1 MTHKHILVVDDET
14 NMRNT
19 LAFIL
24 EAESYKVTT
33 AEGGRKALQKIL
45 EAEEDDRP
53 INLVITDV
61 VMPDMDGL
69 ELIDEIRRLKPE
81 LPVLV
86 ITAYGSEKM
95 KKELKRKGISGYLSK
110 PFKGEELLARVAAL
124 LNE

>member
-1 MTHKHILVVDDET
+1 MNHILVVDDEE

-19 LAFIL
+19 LTFLL
-24 EAESYKVTT
+24 EAEGYRVTT
-33 AEGGRKALQKIL
+33 AESGREALQKLL
-45 EAEEDDRP
+45 EGPVD
-53 INLVITDV
+53 LMITDI
-61 VMPDMDGL
+61 VMPDVDGL
-69 ELIDEIRRLKPE
+69 ELIDEIERLALKV
-81 LPVLV
+81 PVLV